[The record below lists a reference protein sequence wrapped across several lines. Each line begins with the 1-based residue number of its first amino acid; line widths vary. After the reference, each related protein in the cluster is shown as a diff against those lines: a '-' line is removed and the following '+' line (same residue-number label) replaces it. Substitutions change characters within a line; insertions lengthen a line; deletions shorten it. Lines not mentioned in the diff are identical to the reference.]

1 MADVDTPKTKTQ
13 KVKDDRYIIVL
24 ERNDDIPPTGLPVSV
39 NGYAYLIPPG
49 KEVTVPRSVVEVLDH
64 AEKLMPEVDPA
75 NQQIVGYR
83 PQKRY
88 PYRVISAPNEAG
100 DDAGRV
106 ASGAS

>member
-1 MADVDTPKTKTQ
+1 MADVDTPKTKTP
-13 KVKDDRYIIVL
+13 KVKNDKYVIVL
-24 ERNDDIPPTGLPVSV
+24 ERNDDIPPTGLPVGV

-49 KEVTVPRSVVEVLDH
+49 KEVAVPRSVLEVLDH
-64 AEKLMPEVDPA
+64 AEMLAPEVDPQ

-88 PYRVISAPNEAG
+88 PYRVISSPDEAG

-106 ASGAS
+106 AG

>member
-1 MADVDTPKTKTQ
+1 MVEVDAPKTK
-13 KVKDDRYIIVL
+13 KVKNDKYVIVL

-49 KEVTVPRSVVEVLDH
+49 KEVPVPRSVLEVLDH
-64 AEKLMPEVDPA
+64 AEMLAPEVDPQ

-88 PYRVISAPNEAG
+88 PYRVVSAPDEAS
-100 DDAGRV
+100 DDAGRI
-106 ASGAS
+106 AG